1 MCEGNSLMCVYGR
14 EGRRHQQ
21 TSWKIVLMLLEN
33 IFSKIWSRKTESPKR
48 GTACASPRRAAA
60 VSRPAHCG
68 PCVDRRSSSIL
79 HTHMDTTSAFPSLYC
94 MMNGWPWR
102 RGQAELAKRNT
113 TLPKRTQIIVFSI
126 IICNVWKKC
135 IGRCCTYIDK
145 NTIKHLLKP
154 VGF

>member
-1 MCEGNSLMCVYGR
+1 MDIKLLSNKRNVWRKFLYVCVWEGG
-14 EGRRHQQ
+14 RHQQ
-21 TSWKIVLMLLEN
+21 TSWKILLMLLEN

-48 GTACASPRRAAA
+48 GTACASPWRAAA

-94 MMNGWPWR
+94 MMNGWPWG

-113 TLPKRTQIIVFSI
+113 TLPKKSQIVVFLLLF
-126 IICNVWKKC
+126 VMF
-135 IGRCCTYIDK
+135 GK
-145 NTIKHLLKP
+145 NALERAAVTFIKMQ
-154 VGF
+154 